1 MDKYCL
7 QRPRQIRLSHPP
19 ILYQSGIAIRFTEAN
34 CGLGL
39 SRENMHMRRSMIVWP
54 DYKFQAIDPEHGRHA
69 KY

>member
-34 CGLGL
+34 CGTGLHWEALDADLGVGAQ
-39 SRENMHMRRSMIVWP
+39 H
-54 DYKFQAIDPEHGRHA
+54 
-69 KY
+69 